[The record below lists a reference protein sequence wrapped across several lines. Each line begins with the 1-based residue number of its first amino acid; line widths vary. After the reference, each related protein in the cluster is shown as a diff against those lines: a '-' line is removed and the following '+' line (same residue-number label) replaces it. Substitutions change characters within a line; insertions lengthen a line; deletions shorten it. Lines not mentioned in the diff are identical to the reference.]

1 MDAGRWPSLIAKDQ
15 VALAINTTFRGGY
28 PSPRPRYLYRPITF
42 NTQEEQTWFETQI
55 YQGSFWYSF
64 VDADN
69 PALHPNEGC
78 LVVSVGGRQWKIDV
92 TKYTALEITPPDGRN
107 NRYKNIVYF
116 CQARQYLIIQDGL
129 AAPII
134 WDGSQTRRAGVN
146 EVPVGTIMQF
156 GQGRVW
162 VLKGDALFAGDIE
175 GGPTSILSFTET
187 TFLAG
192 GGALNPSYLIG
203 NVNGLA
209 FIPQQD
215 TSTGVGTLLV
225 FGERGTTS
233 VFAELPRDQWI
244 NGIQRMVL
252 INIGGTGHRTPCQ
265 LNGDVWFRSADGQ
278 RSYRQARGQVD
289 LLAQLP
295 LSTELDPF
303 FGTDTPYLLPYA
315 SSVYFDNRLLTT
327 ISPQYRNFRVS
338 FPAIAACDFHILSS
352 FGNDRKP
359 CWDGVWT
366 GENIYELVQGN
377 TQRLFMP
384 GIDSAGRNCLFEM
397 LKTNA
402 AQVADVADDGNRGTV
417 SRSVVWSLDS
427 GLLSFDVNGGGPAV
441 QKRLFGGKY
450 WLRNISGQIGV
461 ILQYRKD
468 GESCYIDWVDHTYC
482 SNTDLCNIELD
493 ANGCPVTWVAAE
505 QYRSP
510 VLLTQPDIES
520 PGPDDAPLGAGNSG
534 KPLNIGYEF
543 QTRFTIT
550 GDCMLYFAVFECQGG
565 FEKETPGCNPHPH
578 CTTSIF
584 CCEDVAYYSFTP
596 TLPQY
601 DIPPDNYVS
610 PNLAAQNAII
620 NYLGNNP
627 GHTPTQ
633 IVNNIPLPPAVIGP
647 ALTTLVQQGRVT
659 CPPRFGCFIVQQI

>member
-233 VFAELPRDQWI
+233 VFAELRAT
-244 NGIQRMVL
+244 NGSTGSSAWSSSTLEELATAHPASLTETCGSVL
-252 INIGGTGHRTPCQ
+252 RT
-265 LNGDVWFRSADGQ
+265 
-278 RSYRQARGQVD
+278 
-289 LLAQLP
+289 
-295 LSTELDPF
+295 
-303 FGTDTPYLLPYA
+303 A
-315 SSVYFDNRLLTT
+315 S
-327 ISPQYRNFRVS
+327 
-338 FPAIAACDFHILSS
+338 
-352 FGNDRKP
+352 
-359 CWDGVWT
+359 
-366 GENIYELVQGN
+366 
-377 TQRLFMP
+377 
-384 GIDSAGRNCLFEM
+384 
-397 LKTNA
+397 
-402 AQVADVADDGNRGTV
+402 
-417 SRSVVWSLDS
+417 
-427 GLLSFDVNGGGPAV
+427 
-441 QKRLFGGKY
+441 
-450 WLRNISGQIGV
+450 
-461 ILQYRKD
+461 
-468 GESCYIDWVDHTYC
+468 
-482 SNTDLCNIELD
+482 
-493 ANGCPVTWVAAE
+493 
-505 QYRSP
+505 
-510 VLLTQPDIES
+510 
-520 PGPDDAPLGAGNSG
+520 
-534 KPLNIGYEF
+534 
-543 QTRFTIT
+543 
-550 GDCMLYFAVFECQGG
+550 
-565 FEKETPGCNPHPH
+565 
-578 CTTSIF
+578 
-584 CCEDVAYYSFTP
+584 
-596 TLPQY
+596 
-601 DIPPDNYVS
+601 
-610 PNLAAQNAII
+610 
-620 NYLGNNP
+620 
-627 GHTPTQ
+627 
-633 IVNNIPLPPAVIGP
+633 AVIGRLVDR
-647 ALTTLVQQGRVT
+647 LTFWLSSHF
-659 CPPRFGCFIVQQI
+659 PRS